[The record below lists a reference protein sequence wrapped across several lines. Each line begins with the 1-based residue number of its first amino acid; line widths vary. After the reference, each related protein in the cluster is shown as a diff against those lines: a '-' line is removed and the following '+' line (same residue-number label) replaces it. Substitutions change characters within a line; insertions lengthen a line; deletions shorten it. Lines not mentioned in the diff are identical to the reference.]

1 MTQVNYKIE
10 FEFLNPIYQ
19 QAAGLFLR
27 QLGEGM
33 YNNFLTQALK
43 TQRIIRSKN
52 NLQEVYKNYPDIKEK
67 IEKNKLEDEAK
78 MISTKYQF
86 DDDYH

>member
-1 MTQVNYKIE
+1 
-10 FEFLNPIYQ
+10 LNPIYQ
-19 QAAGLFLR
+19 QAAGLFLT

-52 NLQEVYKNYPDIKEK
+52 NL
-67 IEKNKLEDEAK
+67 
-78 MISTKYQF
+78 
-86 DDDYH
+86 